1 MDPPF
6 VRDRI
11 RARGVD
17 GEAPACQPPTS
28 APSPHRATVVWWASA
43 KMCGLSRG
51 RVHGGVVQVR
61 AGSRVVVRWERTA
74 QKSESPPMPDANIR
88 RQKAS

>member
-1 MDPPF
+1 MPAPHQCTLPTPC
-6 VRDRI
+6 DRGSGPM
-11 RARGVD
+11 RR
-17 GEAPACQPPTS
+17 
-28 APSPHRATVVWWASA
+28 
-43 KMCGLSRG
+43 CGLSRG

-74 QKSESPPMPDANIR
+74 QKSESPPTTDANIR

>member
-1 MDPPF
+1 MPTPHQCTLPTPC
-6 VRDRI
+6 DRGSGPI
-11 RARGVD
+11 RR
-17 GEAPACQPPTS
+17 
-28 APSPHRATVVWWASA
+28 
-43 KMCGLSRG
+43 CGLCRG
-51 RVHGGVVQVR
+51 NAHGGVVQVR